1 MHRDVFI
8 PLQHSHRTQLLSH
21 PMFRA
26 ILQQSSG
33 RVVLPLLGRQYL
45 RQNVSR
51 FGFVRFS
58 ASRSQP
64 IRILYASQTGTAKLF
79 AYQLSEE
86 LSDHYPN
93 RDISV
98 KGWHEI
104 NNPRELFAAGSLHV
118 FMTSVAGVGEPPD
131 NGKKFYSWIMNNKN
145 NPSLNGLDYC
155 VFGLGSTAGHLPYYN
170 VIGKNL
176 DKRLEELGA
185 SRVLEIGLGD
195 DGDCIEDDFD
205 NWSANFMDLLE
216 DAPDAG
222 GTSKA
227 DEVSVAQDGAQVET
241 SKPSTSQE
249 GDSPRIKC
257 PGVALADDETRM
269 ISSKYPTL
277 NLIPRKADTVRHHL
291 FKEDGSNP
299 NSFYSKGTLK
309 FDVISNKH
317 AEINGGES
325 GMNEMEVMLSE
336 YSSNKMCNYEA
347 GDHLVIYPVNS
358 QCVVEALLDN
368 LDVDRHAIISVEGQ
382 PESYPFPT
390 GLTVYETLSHC
401 ADLGALVSPNFV
413 RMILQRKDIDY
424 KAEIAH
430 PRRTLIDLLF
440 QHQRKLS
447 LEDLLF
453 QIAPMKPRYYSIA
466 SSSVKNPTRIR
477 LLYRRI
483 KYVTSLGY
491 QREGVCT
498 SYLSYKGDLG
508 NQDTRKAHLAAYINR
523 NTEFRLPKE
532 GHVPIL
538 MIAVGCGVS
547 PIRALLEERVALI
560 ESGRRLGSARLF
572 LGFRTPDDEVFK
584 APVEEAIKIGA
595 LDDVSVTFASGD
607 KDKRLVTDVL
617 LDEGEYVWNHFESG
631 GVAFV
636 CGGAR
641 SFGAAV
647 EDVLLKIFQLHGS
660 LDYSDSE
667 QYLRRVIN
675 EKKIMDELA

>member
-1 MHRDVFI
+1 
-8 PLQHSHRTQLLSH
+8 
-21 PMFRA
+21 MFRA

-33 RVVLPLLGRQYL
+33 RLVLPSLGCQYL
-45 RQNVSR
+45 RQNVSLSH

-58 ASRSQP
+58 TSIAQPQP

-79 AYQLSEE
+79 AYQLLEE
-86 LSDHYPN
+86 LSDRYPN

-104 NNPRELFAAGSLHV
+104 NNPAELLTTGSLNV

-131 NGKKFYSWIMNNKN
+131 NGKKFYSWITNNEN
-145 NPSLNGLDYC
+145 NPSLKGLDYC

-205 NWSANFMDLLE
+205 NWSANFMDFLE
-216 DAPDAG
+216 DASDAG

-227 DEVSVAQDGAQVET
+227 DEISAAQDEAQVVAPDVTQVDT
-241 SKPSTSQE
+241 SKPTTMQE
-249 GDSPRIKC
+249 GDSPRVKC

-277 NLIPRKADTVRHHL
+277 NLIPRETDIVRHHL
-291 FKEDGSNP
+291 FKENGINP
-299 NSFYSKGTLK
+299 NSFYAKGTLK
-309 FDVISNKH
+309 FDVISNNH
-317 AEINGGES
+317 AEIDGGES

-368 LDVDRHAIISVEGQ
+368 LDVDRHAIISVEEQ

-401 ADLGALVSPNFV
+401 ADLGALVSPNFA

-466 SSSVKNPTRIR
+466 SSSVKHPTRIR
-477 LLYRRI
+477 LLYRKI
-483 KYVTSLGY
+483 KYVTSLGFL
-491 QREGVCT
+491 REGVCT

-523 NTEFRLPKE
+523 NSEFRLPKE

-547 PIRALLEERVALI
+547 PIRALLEERVALV
-560 ESGRRLGSARLF
+560 ESGKRLGSARLF

-647 EDVLLKIFQLHGS
+647 ENVLLEIFQLHGS

-667 QYLRRVIN
+667 QYLRRLMN
-675 EKKIMDELA
+675 EKKIMDELG

>member
-1 MHRDVFI
+1 MM
-8 PLQHSHRTQLLSH
+8 PSKAQLTINH
-21 PMFRA
+21 PMFGA
-26 ILQQSSG
+26 ILQQSRG
-33 RVVLPLLGRQYL
+33 RVVLPLLGRNYL
-45 RQNVSR
+45 RQNVAWPLL
-51 FGFVRFS
+51 VRLSTFTT
-58 ASRSQP
+58 AQP

-79 AYQLSEE
+79 AYQLLEE
-86 LSDHYPN
+86 LSDNYPN

-98 KGWHEI
+98 KGWHEV
-104 NNPRELFAAGSLHV
+104 NNPADLLTTGSLHV

-131 NGKKFYSWIMNNKN
+131 NGKKFYSWVMNESK
-145 NPSLNGLDYC
+145 PSLKGLDYC

-185 SRVLEIGLGD
+185 SRKLEIGLGD

-205 NWSANFMDLLE
+205 NWSANLIDILKDKPS
-216 DAPDAG
+216 DADG
-222 GTSKA
+222 
-227 DEVSVAQDGAQVET
+227 VSAAQVEAQVET
-241 SKPSTSQE
+241 NKPTTSLE
-249 GDSPRIKC
+249 GGSPRVKC
-257 PGVALADDETRM
+257 PGVAIAADEKRM

-277 NLIPRKADTVRHHL
+277 NLIPRETDIVRHHL
-291 FKEDGSNP
+291 FDEDGSNL
-299 NSFYSKGTLK
+299 NSFYSERTIK
-309 FDVISNKH
+309 FDVISNKL

-325 GMNEMEVMLSE
+325 GMNEMELMQNENSSSE
-336 YSSNKMCNYEA
+336 MCNYEA
-347 GDHLVIYPVNS
+347 GDQLAIYPANS

-368 LDVDRHAIISVEGQ
+368 LDVDRHAVISEEGQ

-401 ADLGALVSPNFV
+401 ADLGALVSPNFA

-430 PRRTLIDLLF
+430 PRRTLVELLL

-466 SSSVKNPTRIR
+466 SSSVKHPTRIR
-477 LLYRRI
+477 LLYRKI
-483 KYVTSLGY
+483 KYVTSLGSL
-491 QREGVCT
+491 REGVCT
-498 SYLSYKGDLG
+498 SYLSYKGHLS
-508 NQDTRKAHLAAYINR
+508 NQDRTAHLAAYINH
-523 NTEFRLPKE
+523 NSEFRLPKE

-560 ESGRRLGSARLF
+560 EAGRRLGSARLF

-584 APVEEAIKIGA
+584 APVKEAIKIGA

-607 KDKRLVTDVL
+607 EDKRLVTDVL
-617 LDEGEYVWNHFESG
+617 LDEGEYIWNHFESG
-631 GVAFV
+631 GVAFL

-647 EDVLLKIFQLHGS
+647 EDVLLKIFQSHGS
-660 LDYSDSE
+660 LEYSDSE
-667 QYLRRVIN
+667 QYLRRLRK